1 MSCSIACSKC
11 VPHDAISNPWP
22 SPGRS
27 TQYPVADLQRWID
40 GRMKGSVRIT
50 RSLLTG
56 RVGQLVEVN
65 PLTIA
70 IDPRGDDPET
80 VEVGWGKTM

>member
-1 MSCSIACSKC
+1 MEPPAF
-11 VPHDAISNPWP
+11 NPP
-22 SPGRS
+22 DPNHVLPGRS
-27 TQYPVADLQRWID
+27 TRYPVADLQQWIAV
-40 GRMKGSVRIT
+40 RMKGAVRIT

-56 RVGQLVEVN
+56 RICQLVEVN

-80 VEVGWGKTM
+80 VKVGWGKTV